1 MIEIGGHVPHAAP
14 TAWIAPGAV
23 VAGRVTL
30 GADSSVWYHT
40 VIRADLDAVAV
51 GAGTNL
57 QDGVVV
63 HADPGHP
70 VRIGANVS
78 VGHRAV
84 LHGCTVEDDV
94 LVGMG
99 AIVMNGAHIGARSI
113 IAAGALIPEGVT
125 IPAGSLVLGAPGKVR
140 RETTADEHAA
150 IAANAAVYVELAA
163 QHQAATATTG
173 VE

>member
-1 MIEIGGHVPHAAP
+1 MIEIGGHAPHASP

-30 GADSSVWYHT
+30 GPDTGVWYHT
-40 VIRADLDAVAV
+40 VVRADLDAITI
-51 GAGTNL
+51 GAGSNL

-70 VRIGANVS
+70 VSVGANVS

-94 LVGMG
+94 LIGMG
-99 AIVMNGAHIGARSI
+99 AIVMNGARVGARSI
-113 IAAGALIPEGVT
+113 IGAGALIPEGVT
-125 IPAGSLVLGAPGKVR
+125 IPAGSLVLGAPGRVR

-150 IAANAAVYVELAA
+150 IAANALVYVELARR
-163 QHQAATATTG
+163 HQAATGAG
-173 VE
+173 